1 MKENLVVT
9 VGANPLLRSLG
20 IVANQPVDVDK
31 LKLDGQQMADKYA
44 ELRAMAESR
53 EVVNSVSIWDLMDM
67 DKLVDENLITE
78 ADMEMIQISPQ
89 IRKMVQGI
97 KSLGV
102 EFDNDDFKDLS
113 LITSKLIDVPKNV
126 CIKLYEG
133 LKDIIN
139 DPTIDSD
146 IDDILI
152 NATADLISEKAT
164 FENFVRLELGLDLED
179 ISQEEMESLQ
189 RSKFE
194 SFLEWKRVEAERL
207 LTEVI
212 QNPLK
217 TAVILPI
224 GFDEVKQAMINVLPV
239 EAVDWVESLK
249 AGDVITGETWEYIKN
264 NFAALGQAQKIA
276 IAKAMQKFLDDN
288 GSAVDVGG
296 QVIPVMFSVNIAEI
310 ILHTLILASADL
322 FNKDEDEE
330 LSEDTKYVVEL
341 YDYVLHNDTE
351 LRDRISPETAYRLL
365 STIQGMIPLATA
377 RSSQIRSVNRDY
389 NIATTTI
396 TTFINDDIM
405 SSHVDNMSDEEKAK
419 LEKNII
425 GK

>member
-264 NFAALGQAQKIA
+264 NFAALGQAQKVT

-322 FNKDEDEE
+322 FNKDEDED

-396 TTFINDDIM
+396 TTFISDDIM
-405 SSHVDNMSDEEKAK
+405 SSHVDNMTDEEKAK

>member
-1 MKENLVVT
+1 MKESLVVT

-113 LITSKLIDVPKNV
+113 LITSKLIDAPKNV

-322 FNKDEDEE
+322 FNKDEDED

>member
-224 GFDEVKQAMINVLPV
+224 GFDEVKQTMINVLPV

-322 FNKDEDEE
+322 FNKDEDED

>member
-322 FNKDEDEE
+322 FNKDEDED

-425 GK
+425 GE

>member
-288 GSAVDVGG
+288 GSAIDVGG

>member
-152 NATADLISEKAT
+152 NATSDLISEKAT

-224 GFDEVKQAMINVLPV
+224 GFDEVKQTMINVLPV

-365 STIQGMIPLATA
+365 STIQGVIPLATA

>member
-405 SSHVDNMSDEEKAK
+405 LSHVDNMSDEEKAK

>member
-276 IAKAMQKFLDDN
+276 IAKAMQKFLDEN

-322 FNKDEDEE
+322 FNKDEDED

>member
-322 FNKDEDEE
+322 FNKDEDED

-405 SSHVDNMSDEEKAK
+405 SSHVDNMTDEEKAK

>member
-330 LSEDTKYVVEL
+330 LSEDTKYIVEL

-405 SSHVDNMSDEEKAK
+405 LSHVDNMSDEEKAK